1 MSPCR
6 LLVTYTAKPGQR
18 EAFLQAVAESGA
30 VAKIRAEDGCLGYA
44 YYRAVDDPDVVLLV
58 EAWAS
63 AEQQT
68 RHLAQPHMADIMAA
82 KERYVRETGVT
93 RYHQD

>member
-1 MSPCR
+1 MTPCR

-18 EAFLQAVAESGA
+18 EAFLRAVAECGA

-58 EAWAS
+58 EALAS

-68 RHLAQPHMADIMAA
+68 RHLTQPPTTYVMAA
-82 KERYVRETGVT
+82 KERYVQETSVT
-93 RYHQD
+93 RYHHD

>member
-18 EAFLQAVAESGA
+18 EAFLRSVAESGA

-68 RHLAQPHMADIMAA
+68 RHLAQPHMADIMGAM
-82 KERYVRETGVT
+82 ERFVRESGF
-93 RYHQD
+93 